1 MKKDSLAK
9 RVYLNTKHILSVGG
23 IIIIAGAIYRCSYM
37 QSDEVNNRVYKSETL
52 QSVSG
57 DLVGAIVATKS
68 DNIPISTTNEHY
80 LAGYQYLTKGD
91 CEHNIKFGVWDRLR
105 SYQQQRD
112 MRYDE
117 YNSLLN
123 KVNIVNGSLY
133 ALKSENFLQRDYSL
147 PYSAVWEA
155 SCKYGIA
162 QVSQA
167 LDKMSVKADL
177 RGLNWT
183 ERRVRNYDEKVH
195 GAVSL
200 PLLWHS
206 KKNPWRGLD
215 GCIYLANTKPITI
228 QGEKEVQL
236 SLFGLN
242 GNNSLHTQLCQ
253 MPDMYKQAKV
263 VFPIDKDTAK
273 ESIVQLK
280 KYQSTAESYFSS
292 FNPLL
297 DSITAVTKKSEYF
310 VSINNNDV
318 PVGFNTQLTIN
329 PNMQITTT
337 QVAECFTG
345 KLEASEAT
353 CQKLSDKIRGIMPLM
368 EAKATTRQVGIAI
381 IDVPSGR
388 IDVATG
394 STSSCF
400 DKNYG
405 VAGGNVKC
413 LDIPNAWKKMISADQ
428 AKENPA
434 LYIDYMPAST
444 IKPIQALAMVR
455 AFPEGV
461 KANLGNIRDI
471 VARSSTEQVLDI
483 LTCSSPISSQY
494 IANCQGFAEMQ
505 KAASDMGWNNECH
518 TGNLY
523 DCGKQDIL
531 YGQKLRNTN
540 MQTPLFYGRLLI
552 NDKGELIKG
561 LGDISQST
569 YTDAVQKLSQL
580 PRKNGGY
587 DWTKLTRTPNASFGL
602 AIQESYGQRNARA
615 TPLGIASAMRTL
627 LVSANTNEFQ
637 PVHIVE
643 HLWTAGNDS
652 VLFKTKQTREQE
664 TEGLLNK
671 FFAVQDDEL
680 EDGKGQ
686 ITSNITPEEAR
697 TVISLFTKA
706 HYDGTASSACRDTF
720 GTCTESDS
728 KPLGYHI
735 FSKTGTTTFSASN
748 IQKQTASCN
757 NSTKTSDDHCRLKPI
772 SWFVLGVGKEEN
784 KWSKVIVIM
793 AERNWNQSGE
803 IRSDNVAAQIGFNLM
818 RVLHEE
824 NLLESVDLKGN

>member
-9 RVYLNTKHILSVGG
+9 RVYLNTKYILGIGSV
-23 IIIIAGAIYRCSYM
+23 IIIAGAAYRFNYM
-37 QSDEVNNRVYKSETL
+37 QSDEVNNRVYKSEVL

-57 DLVGAIVATKS
+57 DLIGAIVATKS
-68 DNIPISTTNEHY
+68 DNIPISTTNERY
-80 LAGYQYLTKGD
+80 LAGYQHLKD
-91 CEHNIKFGVWDRLR
+91 CGRIKFGIGDRLR

-112 MRYDE
+112 VRYDD

-123 KVNIVNGSLY
+123 KVNVVNGSLY

-147 PYSAVWEA
+147 PYSAVWEM
-155 SCKYGIA
+155 SCKYGVA
-162 QVSQA
+162 QVGQA
-167 LDKMSVKADL
+167 LSKLSVKADL
-177 RGLNWT
+177 RELNWT
-183 ERRVRNYDEKVH
+183 ERRVRSYDEKVH
-195 GAVSL
+195 SAVSL
-200 PLLWHS
+200 PLSWHA

-228 QGEKEVQL
+228 QGEKEVPL

-242 GNNSLHTQLCQ
+242 GANSLHTQLCQ

-273 ESIVQLK
+273 ESIVQLRD
-280 KYQSTAESYFSS
+280 YQPMAEGYFSS
-292 FNPLL
+292 FSPLL
-297 DSITAVTKKSEYF
+297 DSITSVRKNSAYF

-318 PVGFNTQLTIN
+318 PVGFNAQLTIN

-345 KLEASEAT
+345 KLEANEAV
-353 CQKLSDKIRGIMPLM
+353 CQKLSGKIQGIMPLM
-368 EAKATTRQVGIAI
+368 EAKAAARQVGIAV

-388 IDVATG
+388 VEVATG

-405 VAGGNVKC
+405 AAGGDVKC
-413 LDIPNAWKKMISADQ
+413 LDIPDTWKKMMSANQ

-434 LYIDYMPAST
+434 LYTSYMPAST
-444 IKPIQALAMVR
+444 IKPMQALAMVR
-455 AFPEGV
+455 AFPEGF
-461 KANLGNIRDI
+461 KANMGNIQDI
-471 VARSSTEQVLDI
+471 MAQSSTEQVLDI

-494 IANCQGFAEMQ
+494 VANCQGFAEMQ
-505 KAASDMGWNNECH
+505 KATSDMGWNNECQ
-518 TGNLY
+518 TSTSN

-531 YGQKLRNTN
+531 YGQKLHNTN
-540 MQTPLFYGRLLI
+540 MQTPLFYGRLLV
-552 NDKGELIKG
+552 NDEDELIKG

-569 YTDAVQKLSQL
+569 YTDAAQQLSKL

-587 DWTKLTRTPNASFGL
+587 DWSQLTRTPNASLSL

-627 LVSANTNEFQ
+627 LVSANANEFR
-637 PVHIVE
+637 PTHIVE

-652 VLFKTKQTREQE
+652 VLFKTKQDKQQE
-664 TEGLLNK
+664 SKGLLDK
-671 FFAVQDDEL
+671 FFAVQDDL

-686 ITSNITPEEAR
+686 IISNITPEEAR

-706 HYDGTASSACRDTF
+706 HYAGTASTACGDTF
-720 GTCTESDS
+720 GTCAGNDS

-735 FSKTGTTTFSASN
+735 FSKTGTTTFSGSN

-757 NSTKTSDDHCRLKPI
+757 DSTKTPDGVCWLKPI

-784 KWSKVIVIM
+784 GWSKVIVVM
-793 AERNWNQSGE
+793 AERNWNQSGD
-803 IRSDNVAAQIGFNLM
+803 IRSDNMAAQIGFNLM

-824 NLLESVDLKGN
+824 NLLESINLQGN